1 MPLKFEKVD
10 DIMTDETRG
19 ELMGKHNK
27 ERDWI
32 KQAVM
37 DMVAIAQN
45 GRWDYDKSVR
55 MFDAVAEINDALNSM
70 ADTLYEYDTSY
81 SILLEK
87 YGEIVKQLSETE

>member
-1 MPLKFEKVD
+1 MSMEIEKVD
-10 DIMTDETRG
+10 DILTDEARG

-32 KQAVM
+32 KQAVI

-45 GRWDYDKSVR
+45 GRWDYDNSVR

-70 ADTLYEYDTSY
+70 ADVMYEYDISY

-87 YGEIVKQLSETE
+87 YNETVQNLAETE

>member
-1 MPLKFEKVD
+1 MSQTFEKVD
-10 DIMTDETRG
+10 DILTDETRG

-45 GRWDYDKSVR
+45 DRWDYDNSVR

-70 ADTLYEYDTSY
+70 ADTMYEYDISY
-81 SILLEK
+81 NILLEK
-87 YGEIVKQLSETE
+87 YNEIVQKLADPE

>member
-1 MPLKFEKVD
+1 MSMEFEKID
-10 DIMTDETRG
+10 DILTDEARKK
-19 ELMGKHNK
+19 LMGKHNK

-45 GRWDYDKSVR
+45 GRWDYDNSVR

-70 ADTLYEYDTSY
+70 ADTMYEYDISY
-81 SILLEK
+81 NILLEK
-87 YGEIVKQLSETE
+87 YNEVVQKLAESE

>member
-1 MPLKFEKVD
+1 MGQIFEKVD
-10 DIMTDETRG
+10 DILTDEAR
-19 ELMGKHNK
+19 EKLMGKHNK

-45 GRWDYDKSVR
+45 GRWDYDNSVR

-70 ADTLYEYDTSY
+70 ADVMYEYDTSY

-87 YGEIVKQLSETE
+87 YNETVQNLAESE